1 MADCVFCKIISGDL
15 PVQKVYEGEK
25 VIAFL
30 DIKPIA
36 WGHVLVVPR
45 DHHATFLDLPK
56 DLVRELALE
65 SKKVAAAA
73 VKAARA
79 DGFNLLM
86 NNDRCA
92 GQAIPHAH
100 FHIVPRKP
108 KDSIKFNWVTTDS
121 EAGEL
126 ELIASAIRGE
136 LAQE

>member
-15 PVQKVYEGEK
+15 PVQKVYDGEK

-45 DHHATFLDLPK
+45 DHHATWLDLPK
-56 DLVRELALE
+56 ELVTELALE
-65 SKKVAAAA
+65 SQKIAAAA

-92 GQAIPHAH
+92 GQAIPHVH

-108 KDSIKFNWVTTDS
+108 KDSIKFNWATTDS

-136 LAQE
+136 LL